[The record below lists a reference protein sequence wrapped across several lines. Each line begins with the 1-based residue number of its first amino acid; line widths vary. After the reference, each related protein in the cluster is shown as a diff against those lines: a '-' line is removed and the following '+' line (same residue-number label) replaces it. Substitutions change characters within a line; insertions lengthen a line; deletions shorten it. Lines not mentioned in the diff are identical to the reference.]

1 MARYSRYPYT
11 LSIPPVLR
19 ESGRR
24 RENMGTYQL
33 LLLRSL
39 SLSLAG
45 IISELFLSRSPRS
58 HNQILHPTRASAA
71 SFHFCV
77 NIFPA
82 RRVIKLNLTVLSRFV
97 IQSGANDAARNS
109 ETLRSCAE
117 FHQLSFSLSS
127 RGNISATGL
136 VAWMV
141 FEDVGLCMYTMG
153 EGDDGGDGICIF
165 PSWP

>member
-1 MARYSRYPYT
+1 MFWQGTPDTPYT

-109 ETLRSCAE
+109 ETLRSCMRRISSTL
-117 FHQLSFSLSS
+117 FLSLIS
-127 RGNISATGL
+127 RQYLRERRNRPSCMDGL
-136 VAWMV
+136 
-141 FEDVGLCMYTMG
+141 
-153 EGDDGGDGICIF
+153 GGC
-165 PSWP
+165 WTLHVL